1 MASSDPSGLASAAI
15 AAFLILAAAPAPV
28 IAQSNQQIPI
38 CEATGSQA
46 NPWVFTTIDARYLA
60 EHLARGDF
68 RANSIADCP
77 GARAVGSATP
87 SAAAATTP
95 VAATRTPAVAQA
107 ATPVAAA
114 RTPAVAQAA
123 TRVAAART
131 PAVAQ
136 AATPATAQQQGGIGG
151 GNPTSNVSVSQAVNT
166 ATATPA
172 AATTLSTPT
181 AVTASATA
189 GPRLDV
195 AGAQAT
201 PESQVSTL
209 PKSGGEPDRP
219 TLVLVLLGLIG
230 VGAGLRRLGRS
241 SPET

>member
-123 TRVAAART
+123 T
-131 PAVAQ
+131 
-136 AATPATAQQQGGIGG
+136 PATAQQQGGIGG